1 MIVKKIA
8 DEIKKVLKNLQQNN
22 SEIVTKEYLRKDMY
36 LRKEYKIID
45 EMRFINFLDNTP
57 SQPTKFRTKNWIEIN
72 DDACGTYKKDS
83 QIKFKT

>member
-1 MIVKKIA
+1 MIVNKIA

-72 DDACGTYKKDS
+72 DDACGMYNTKS
-83 QIKFKT
+83 QT

>member
-1 MIVKKIA
+1 MIVNKIA

-22 SEIVTKEYLRKDMY
+22 AEIVTKEYLRKDMY

-72 DDACGTYKKDS
+72 DDACGTYNKDS

>member
-22 SEIVTKEYLRKDMY
+22 SEIVTKEYLKKD
-36 LRKEYKIID
+36 ID
-45 EMRFINFLDNTP
+45 EMRLINFLDNTP

-72 DDACGTYKKDS
+72 DDACATYKKDS

>member
-1 MIVKKIA
+1 MIVNKIA

-72 DDACGTYKKDS
+72 DDACGTYNKDS
-83 QIKFKT
+83 QIKFKI

>member
-1 MIVKKIA
+1 MIVNKIA

-72 DDACGTYKKDS
+72 DDACGTYNKDS

>member
-72 DDACGTYKKDS
+72 DDACGTYNKDS